1 MTFSTSKSVDSDIFR
16 SLKKGRSL
24 TMIAMWSISFFA
36 RSSSGLLNKLKISL
50 NLVSEDSNTGRSNT
64 RFISEDWADPPGV
77 VGGSSSWSMG
87 CKWDAILQ
95 SDSKQD
101 GGLSNYDFMS
111 ILLES

>member
-1 MTFSTSKSVDSDIFR
+1 
-16 SLKKGRSL
+16 
-24 TMIAMWSISFFA
+24 
-36 RSSSGLLNKLKISL
+36 
-50 NLVSEDSNTGRSNT
+50 
-64 RFISEDWADPPGV
+64 V